1 MLQFG
6 MINRFIA
13 SSHKLQFVA
22 YTLICLV
29 LAGCAPGAGLSAV
42 SDALDGKLP
51 VQIKSAGACFIPE
64 SAAGTLNCPV
74 YVANL
79 SRELVNMR
87 NLIVSIGFDQNAP
100 VVRFNDTKLLPNATH
115 TFIATFSN
123 SGGRFQPRST
133 VHLYIS
139 ASEFGYFTEPNAS
152 ATNSGSRSTGRTARD
167 NNILPV
173 NIGNYPANSFRIEEA
188 AFYFV
193 EKGFKSMGYSCSLQN
208 TTTVCTSRIVNDT
221 NADVVLDL
229 RVAESYAVDSLGISR
244 AVSVTINKISGRA
257 SFVLRAGAT
266 FDVETYISATPVQA
280 AIVEIAG
287 LGGFLY
293 QGMGYK

>member
-1 MLQFG
+1 
-6 MINRFIA
+6 
-13 SSHKLQFVA
+13 
-22 YTLICLV
+22 
-29 LAGCAPGAGLSAV
+29 
-42 SDALDGKLP
+42 
-51 VQIKSAGACFIPE
+51 
-64 SAAGTLNCPV
+64 
-74 YVANL
+74 
-79 SRELVNMR
+79 
-87 NLIVSIGFDQNAP
+87 
-100 VVRFNDTKLLPNATH
+100 
-115 TFIATFSN
+115 
-123 SGGRFQPRST
+123 
-133 VHLYIS
+133 LYIS